1 LSRFKSPQQKYQIA
15 ESQSMR
21 EVPSVAGHYGLPML
35 TTARRE
41 SYVRR
46 YQTGE
51 WRTSVF
57 ADMVLDDVRRQG
69 PSCVVVDIGCG
80 GGFDGSRELQE
91 HIAACAGNYI
101 GVEPDVA
108 MKTGPHFSVVHRCLF
123 EAAPI
128 EPASVDVAFAV
139 MVAEHIEH
147 PRAFMAHVAHILRD
161 GGVFWAFTIDLRHWS
176 AWSSLLLEQTGLKN
190 LYLNMLHGKR
200 GEDRYHNY
208 PVQYR
213 LNTPRQVRR
222 YAGDFAPAEFI
233 SFSRVGA
240 EDYNLPGMLRPMN
253 HVLDRALAF
262 AGAPGSNLAFRLVRS
277 PRSSR

>member
-1 LSRFKSPQQKYQIA
+1 MTRSGNLALSHSSIG
-15 ESQSMR
+15 ELQS
-21 EVPSVAGHYGLPML
+21 
-35 TTARRE
+35 TRRE
-41 SYVRR
+41 AYTRR
-46 YQTGE
+46 YQSAE
-51 WRTSVF
+51 WRAQIF
-57 ADMVLDDVRRQG
+57 ADIVLDEVANLGRT
-69 PSCVVVDIGCG
+69 CTVLDIGCG
-80 GGFDGSRELQE
+80 AGFDGSRALQE
-91 HIAACAGNYI
+91 QIAARSAAYI

-108 MKTGPHFSVVHRCLF
+108 MTVGPHFTAVHRCLF
-123 EAAPI
+123 EAAQI
-128 EPASVDVAFAV
+128 APASIDVAFGV
-139 MVAEHIEH
+139 MVAEHIEN
-147 PRAFMAHVAHILRD
+147 PAAFMSRLADVLRD

-176 AWSSLLLEQTGLKN
+176 AWSSLLMEKTGLKN

-222 YAGDFAPAEFI
+222 HAGDFAHAEFI

-253 HVLDRALAF
+253 HVLDHALGF
-262 AGAPGSNLAFRLVRS
+262 VGAPGSNLAFRLVRS